1 MERAF
6 PFVIL
11 GLGTVTAVVA
21 TIELFQYR
29 KFRQAY
35 VNAGILAGTK
45 KEG

>member
-1 MERAF
+1 MLAF
-6 PFVIL
+6 
-11 GLGTVTAVVA
+11 GAVTATVA

-35 VNAGILAGTK
+35 VNAGILSGTK